1 MTLLKKKLLRKQTLM
16 LCYFLLSFVSLWTRW
31 GKALLCQIQR
41 CLIVIGS
48 QRRFNLN
55 KVYNTPI
62 RETERTL
69 SIKYSWRLTA
79 LELQGSTRATAT
91 EAMTS
96 CQTFA
101 RFGAPHSFSYVYVA
115 SRSRTLE
122 AVTVGSDTE
131 HLETAY
137 CVERVQAVPSGK
149 CEYATVP
156 LFLPY

>member
-1 MTLLKKKLLRKQTLM
+1 MTLLKKKLLRKQALM
-16 LCYFLLSFVSLWTRW
+16 LCYFLLSFVSLWTRR
-31 GKALLCQIQR
+31 GKALLCQTQR

-62 RETERTL
+62 GETERTL
-69 SIKYSWRLTA
+69 SIKYSWHLTT

-91 EAMTS
+91 EATTS

-101 RFGAPHSFSYVYVA
+101 RFGFHHSFSYVCVA
-115 SRSRTLE
+115 SRSGTLE

-131 HLETAY
+131 HFRNSMCGNSTGCAIRE
-137 CVERVQAVPSGK
+137 V
-149 CEYATVP
+149 
-156 LFLPY
+156 